1 MGKTG
6 WGAFR
11 HMDKTEALPR
21 TVGFWGAALLPV
33 NGMIGAGIFALPA
46 LLVAAVGS
54 FAPWMML
61 AGLLLVLPL
70 ALVFAALAGRF
81 EAHGGPVLY
90 VTTAFGPFFGFQAGW
105 ARYASGVVSV
115 AANAHVAIAYSAVL
129 FPVLADPLVKTLA
142 AAGFIIAITG
152 VNLVGMRASVG
163 VLGAMTAGKL
173 IPLAGLVVI
182 GLASRDPAIGFELPR
197 FTAAQSV
204 ILLTFYA
211 YTSFENATFAAGE
224 VRNAR
229 RTIPRAMVTTL
240 SAVTA
245 FYMLVI
251 WAYLAVGTGADGPG
265 ENALAA
271 AAAVVTGPAGAIAI
285 AIAAVFSIAGNTLG
299 GGIVIPRV
307 TYGMAEQGLL
317 PRIFAHVSPRLLT
330 PDVSILF
337 FGAVAVA
344 FTLSAGFGA
353 LAAASTL
360 ARLAMYLLTAL
371 SLPVLDRES
380 DEKAPA
386 WHLPLAALAAAT
398 TVWVASQASQDA
410 FVMIGAVLAA
420 GCGLYLIARRSAAGA
435 AQAA

>member
-1 MGKTG
+1 
-6 WGAFR
+6 
-11 HMDKTEALPR
+11 MDKTEELPR
-21 TVGFWGAALLPV
+21 TVGFWGTALLPV

-61 AGLLLVLPL
+61 AGLLLVLPI

-81 EAHGGPVLY
+81 DAHGGPVLY
-90 VTTAFGPFFGFQAGW
+90 ATTAFGPFFGFQAGW

-129 FPVLADPLVKTLA
+129 FPVLAGPLAKTLA
-142 AAGFIIAITG
+142 AAGFIIAITA

-173 IPLAGLVVI
+173 VPLAGLVVI
-182 GLASRDPAIGFELPR
+182 GLATRDPAIGFELPH
-197 FTAAQSV
+197 FTAAESV

-224 VRNAR
+224 VREPR
-229 RTIPRAMVTTL
+229 RTIPRAIVTTL
-240 SAVTA
+240 SAVTV

-251 WAYLAVGTGADGPG
+251 WAYLAIGTGAGGPG

-271 AAAVVTGPAGAIAI
+271 AAGVLAGSAGAIAV
-285 AIAAVFSIAGNTLG
+285 AVAAVFSIAGNTLG

-307 TYGMAEQGLL
+307 TFAMAEQGLL
-317 PRIFAHVSPRLLT
+317 PRIFAHVSPRFLT

-337 FGAVAVA
+337 FGAVAVG
-344 FTLSAGFGA
+344 FTLSAGFAA
-353 LAAASTL
+353 LAVASTL

-371 SLPVLDRES
+371 SLPVLDRRA
-380 DEKAPA
+380 KQGAPV

-398 TVWVASQASQDA
+398 TLWVASQASVEA
-410 FVMIGAVLAA
+410 YTMIAVLLGA
-420 GCGLYLIARRSAAGA
+420 GGGLYLLARRGA
-435 AQAA
+435 ARAGQAI